1 MIYKIFNVYM
11 SECVLIARMFYCFIF
26 MHDLPSQEH
35 PYLRI
40 ACSGKVD
47 AMACSPDGTLCAAGI
62 KEKVYLWEV
71 SEGASHQCFLLSTHP
86 VQMYMQANRHQL
98 IHARTLTH
106 HADIGSRN
114 SPTKN
119 Q

>member
-1 MIYKIFNVYM
+1 
-11 SECVLIARMFYCFIF
+11 

-47 AMACSPDGTLCAAGI
+47 AIACSPDGTLCAAGI
-62 KEKVYLWEV
+62 KEKVYLWEA

-106 HADIGSRN
+106 RADIGSRN
-114 SPTKN
+114 SPT
-119 Q
+119 QRGEPIMRITI